1 MAKKNKQVV
10 TSGVCPICGSDD
22 FVWDGDD
29 VAWDPNGP
37 NESYGILHGKMI
49 SGDNGTFKFTYKC
62 YQCNHV
68 GVEVYRYNLE
78 QVKTYD
84 MDNYMKETV
93 FKAGDVVTV
102 KKVKAK

>member
-1 MAKKNKQVV
+1 MAIKHVV

-49 SGDNGTFKFTYKC
+49 SGDTGTFTFTYKC
-62 YQCNHV
+62 YNCDHV
-68 GVEVYRYNLE
+68 GKEKYRYNLE
-78 QVKTYD
+78 T
-84 MDNYMKETV
+84 
-93 FKAGDVVTV
+93 VTV
-102 KKVKAK
+102 YDTKNQMKSTTFDAGEVLVFKKVKAK